1 MFASSNEHS
10 NSVFEQQIFSE
21 VTIEFNDEKNQKQQL
36 SRKLPKLIESILTT
50 FCFHFIHIVD
60 RMIGREVITTEN

>member
-10 NSVFEQQIFSE
+10 NSVFQQQFYSE
-21 VTIEFNDEKNQKQQL
+21 VTIEFNDQKNQKQQL
-36 SRKLPKLIESILTT
+36 SRKLPKLIEFILTT
-50 FCFHFIHIVD
+50 VCFRFIHIVD